1 LIGKNRKMKYQ
12 PEQEKIYPLH
22 RTEFCFKSVKR
33 VRNLTENERRVYRL
47 NSFSNI
53 GQNALV
59 SDSFMEAMGFG
70 SAVLKRKIPELW
82 KEWEQRCERDWKKQ
96 KRLEKEKNKHKK
108 SLWDSFYE
116 FLKNKGKNPYLVLV
130 GVFVPLSDCLKQ
142 SVPETIKDIDL
153 QELKEKWNMEIVD
166 NKLIRIKDEKELNKK
181 LHEVIVKA
189 KTDWEELKKQGIK
202 KHKQTFIAERMRDFI
217 TSEKITFE
225 ELEKIRIKTKKQK

>member
-1 LIGKNRKMKYQ
+1 
-12 PEQEKIYPLH
+12 
-22 RTEFCFKSVKR
+22 
-33 VRNLTENERRVYRL
+33 
-47 NSFSNI
+47 
-53 GQNALV
+53 
-59 SDSFMEAMGFG
+59 
-70 SAVLKRKIPELW
+70 
-82 KEWEQRCERDWKKQ
+82 
-96 KRLEKEKNKHKK
+96 
-108 SLWDSFYE
+108 
-116 FLKNKGKNPYLVLV
+116 V